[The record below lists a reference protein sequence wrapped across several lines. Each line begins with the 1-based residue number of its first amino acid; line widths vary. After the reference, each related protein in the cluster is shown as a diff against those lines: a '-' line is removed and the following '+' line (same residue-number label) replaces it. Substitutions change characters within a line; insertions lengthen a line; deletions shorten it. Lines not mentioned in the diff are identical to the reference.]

1 VKVEALDRDV
11 NFPTFFWTPFQPS
24 KAF

>member
-1 VKVEALDRDV
+1 VKVEALDRAV
-11 NFPTFFWTPFQPS
+11 SFPTFFWTPFQPS